1 MMLVKKVYGTFDPVT
16 RLPIDV
22 VKENADPIE
31 DLELFH
37 LADVRCA
44 FAF

>member
-16 RLPIDV
+16 RLTIDV
-22 VKENADPIE
+22 VKENADSIE